1 MNQKIKFNN
10 PTEFLEYNSKR
21 LSEQYFEHY
30 HLNSLFESLKN
41 GEGKLFDVYNIVGD
55 DETDILA
62 VWADISYYLYAT
74 KWNDE
79 AVKIVAE
86 SIDNENFDIVVLRGQ
101 KDLINEVI
109 KLKNLKTRLINDR
122 IIYDCEIINKPNSKN
137 GELIVATEKNF
148 ADILKLNLGYYHE
161 DFNGQGTQTDEEI
174 SRSVQMGILERT
186 IFAWKVANKMTSS
199 LRIINHNPQ
208 NVMIGALFTSKE
220 HRKKGFASELLQS
233 ATSEILKSGVEK
245 CGLLTERENIGS
257 NNAVKSANYIKKF
270 EWINVQIIE

>member
-10 PTEFLEYNSKR
+10 PNEFLEYNSER

-30 HLNSLFESLKN
+30 HLNSLFKSLKN
-41 GEGKLFDVYNIVGD
+41 GNGKLFDVYNIVGED
-55 DETDILA
+55 GTDILA

-74 KWNDE
+74 KWDDE
-79 AVKIVAE
+79 AIKIVAE
-86 SIDNENFDIVVLRGQ
+86 SIDIENFNIVVFRGQ
-101 KDLINEVI
+101 KDLINDVI
-109 KLKNLKTRLINDR
+109 KFKKLKTRLINDR
-122 IIYDCEIINKPNSKN
+122 IIYDCEAIDKLNIKN

-148 ADILKLNLGYYHE
+148 PDILQLNLGYYHE

-174 SRSVQMGILERT
+174 SMSVQMGIFERT
-186 IFAWKVANKMTSS
+186 IFAWKVDDKITSS
-199 LRIINHNPQ
+199 LRIINHDAR

-220 HRKKGFASELLQS
+220 HRKKRFASELLQS
-233 ATSEILKSGVEK
+233 ATSEILKSGVKK

-257 NNAVKSANYIKKF
+257 NNTVKSGNYIKRY

>member
-1 MNQKIKFNN
+1 MNTKIKFNN
-10 PTEFLEYNSKR
+10 PTEFLEHNSER

-41 GEGKLFDVYNIVGD
+41 GDGQLFDVYNVVGED
-55 DETDILA
+55 GTDILV
-62 VWADISYYLYAT
+62 VWADISYYIYAT
-74 KWNDE
+74 KWNDK
-79 AVKIVAE
+79 AVEIVAE
-86 SIDNENFDIVVLRGQ
+86 SIDIENFDIVVLRGH

-109 KLKNLKTRLINDR
+109 NFKKLKTKLINDR
-122 IIYDCEIINKPNSKN
+122 IIYDCEIINKPNTKN

-148 ADILKLNLGYYHE
+148 TEILELNLGYYHE

-174 SRSVQMGILERT
+174 LRSVQMGIYERT
-186 IFAWKVANKMTSS
+186 IFAWKVDDKMTSS
-199 LRIINHNPQ
+199 LRIINHDTQ

-220 HRKKGFASELLQS
+220 HRKKGFASDLLQS
-233 ATSEILKSGVEK
+233 ATSEILKSGVKK

-257 NNAVKSANYIKKF
+257 NNAVKSANYIEKY